1 MFYGC
6 SELESMPVLLSGKY
20 GTNNFKYSNMF
31 RNCTKLKNV
40 NPLPDVK
47 PYMSMYSQMFYNCTS
62 LTDAPEIMLSS
73 ANSRNCMSNMF
84 NGCTNLSSVTVH
96 FKTWPTISNLNNWL
110 SGVAPTGIFRCPAE
124 LPD

>member
-1 MFYGC
+1 
-6 SELESMPVLLSGKY
+6 
-20 GTNNFKYSNMF
+20 MF

-47 PYMSMYSQMFYNCTS
+47 PYINMYTQMFRNCTS

-73 ANSRNCMSNMF
+73 CTANCMLYMF
-84 NGCTNLSSVTVH
+84 AGCSSLSSVTVH
-96 FKTWPTISNLNNWL
+96 FKKWPAASHLNNWL